1 MKLKGKAGPRGWYDV
16 VTTQQRYRARRPA
29 LSHRN
34 AEFISQQHARR
45 IGRKAEQIRAVDLFN
60 LLTGPELL
68 QMTDSLLPEHRERLY
83 PPTVALSMFMGQA
96 LGEDG
101 SCQKAVDSWA
111 AQRVAEGLH
120 VHSVNTG
127 AYCKAR
133 QRLPVEFV
141 SELSRHT
148 AQGLSAS
155 AAAGWLWRGR
165 QVKLVDGTGIL
176 MPDTAANQARYP
188 QLSSQAVGVGSPLAR
203 LVGVISLS
211 TGALIDAAMGPF
223 TGKGT
228 SELGLLRKLQAAFCP
243 GDVMLADAFYC
254 NYFLIAA
261 LQAAGVDVLFAQ
273 NGARITDFR
282 RGERLGAR
290 DHRVRWPK
298 PKARPEWMS
307 AEEFADLP
315 EELLLREVKVG
326 KKILVTTFLSPRRVS
341 KAALGDLFRQR
352 WHVELDL
359 RAIKTTLQMAELS
372 CTTPQMNEKE
382 VWVHFLAYN
391 LIRLLMA
398 QAAAK
403 ATVHPRELSFKHTV
417 QLWTEWTARSLSHQT
432 RDTIDLLFTLIGQL
446 RVGNRPGRIEPRARK
461 RRPKPY
467 PWLKVPRAQ
476 ARQHIA
482 RHGHA

>member
-1 MKLKGKAGPRGWYDV
+1 MSD
-16 VTTQQRYRARRPA
+16 
-29 LSHRN
+29 RN
-34 AEFISQQHARR
+34 AEFRSQQHARQ
-45 IGRKAEQIRAVDLFN
+45 IGRNAKQIQAVDFFN

-68 QMTDSLLPEHRERLY
+68 EVTESLLPEHRERLY
-83 PPTVALSMFMGQA
+83 PPTLALSMFMGQA
-96 LGEDG
+96 LSQDG

-111 AQRVAEGLH
+111 AQRAAEGLS

-133 QRLPVEFV
+133 QRLPIEMV
-141 SELSRHT
+141 STLSRYT
-148 AQGLSAS
+148 AQQLSAR
-155 AAAGWLWRGR
+155 AQAGWRWRGR
-165 QVKLVDGTGIL
+165 NVKLVDGTGIL
-176 MPDTAANQARYP
+176 MPDTTANQARYP

-203 LVGVISLS
+203 LVGVICLS
-211 TGALIDAAMGPF
+211 TGAVIDAAMGPF

-228 SELGLLRKLQAAFCP
+228 GELGLLRRLQAAFCP
-243 GDVMLADAFYC
+243 GDVMLADALYC

-298 PKARPEWMS
+298 PTVRPEWMS
-307 AEEFADLP
+307 REHYAALP
-315 EELLLREVKVG
+315 EELLLREVQVG
-326 KKILVTTFLSPRRVS
+326 KKILVTTFLSRRSVS
-341 KAALGDLFRQR
+341 KAALGQLFRQR

-403 ATVHPRELSFKHTV
+403 AGVHPRTLSFKHTV
-417 QLWTEWTARSLSHQT
+417 QLWGEWIARGLSHRT
-432 RDTIDLLFTLIGQL
+432 SASIDLLFTLIGQL
-446 RVGNRPGRIEPRARK
+446 RVGRRPGRIEPRARK

-476 ARQHIA
+476 ARWQIA
-482 RHGHA
+482 IHGHA

>member
-1 MKLKGKAGPRGWYDV
+1 
-16 VTTQQRYRARRPA
+16 
-29 LSHRN
+29 LSNRN
-34 AEFISQQHARR
+34 AESRSQQHAKHISRNVR
-45 IGRKAEQIRAVDLFN
+45 EVEAVDFFN

-68 QMTDSLLPEHRERLY
+68 EMTDSLLPEHRERLY
-83 PPTVALSMFMGQA
+83 PPTLALSMFMGQV
-96 LGEDG
+96 LSEDG

-111 AQRVAEGLH
+111 AQRAAEGL
-120 VHSVNTG
+120 SVQSINTG

-133 QRLPVEFV
+133 QRLPVEMV
-141 SELSRHT
+141 SALTRYT
-148 AQGLSAS
+148 AQQLSAG
-155 AAAGWLWRGR
+155 AQARWRWRGR
-165 QVKLVDGTGIL
+165 SVKLVDGTGIL
-176 MPDTAANQARYP
+176 MPDTAANQACYP
-188 QLSSQAVGVGSPLAR
+188 QLLSQAIGVGSPLAR
-203 LVGVISLS
+203 LVGVICLS

-228 SELGLLRKLQAAFCP
+228 SELGLLRQLASAFSP

-261 LQAAGVDVLFAQ
+261 MQAAGVDVLFAQ

-282 RGERLGAR
+282 RGERLGSR
-290 DHRVRWPK
+290 DHRVSWPK
-298 PKARPEWMS
+298 PKIRPEWMS
-307 AEEFADLP
+307 PEDYAALP
-315 EELLLREVKVG
+315 DELILREVKVG
-326 KKILVTTFLSPRRVS
+326 KKILVTSFLSPRSVR
-341 KAALGDLFRQR
+341 KAALGELFRLR

-372 CTTPQMNEKE
+372 CNTPQMNEKE

-403 ATVHPRELSFKHTV
+403 AAVHPRTLSFKHTV
-417 QLWTEWTARSLSHQT
+417 QLWSEWIARGLCDRISTS
-432 RDTIDLLFTLIGQL
+432 IDLLFTLIGQL

-467 PWLKVPRAQ
+467 PWLKIPRSQ
-476 ARQHIA
+476 ARQQIA
-482 RHGHA
+482 AHGHA